1 MTRFDRNIR
10 LFGKEGQRRLRQA
23 KVAVV
28 GVGGLGSHVVQQ
40 LALLGVGGL
49 YLVDGEQISTSN
61 KNRYVGVRDDDPV
74 PGTNKVDVALRLA
87 LSIDPSIKVVAIPNS
102 LISAG
107 AFSAVRNAD
116 YVFGCLDSDGPR
128 FVLNDVSTAYA
139 KPYLDLASDVVE
151 GSFGGRAVFKTEAPG
166 CLFCFG
172 ELDQAEIQAF
182 LESPTDRLNREA
194 AYGIDRA
201 HLNQAGPSVV
211 SINGVIASLAVTEFM
226 IACTELGV
234 PKQFINYQGERA
246 RCAERIFTA
255 RSGCPYCGQW
265 NSGDRAD
272 TDRYLRATFAEA

>member
-1 MTRFDRNIR
+1 MTRFDRNVR
-10 LFGKEGQRRLRQA
+10 LFGKEGQRKLREA

-74 PGTNKVDVALRLA
+74 PGTDKVDAALRLA

-151 GSFGGRAVFKTEAPG
+151 GSFGGRVVFKTEAPG

-172 ELDQAEIQAF
+172 ELDQAEVQTF
-182 LESPTDRLNREA
+182 LESPADRLNRRA
-194 AYGIDRA
+194 AYGIERA
-201 HLNQAGPSVV
+201 HLNRAGPSVV

-226 IACTELGV
+226 IACTELGA

-246 RCAERIFTA
+246 RCAERIFSA
-255 RSGCPYCGQW
+255 RLGCPYCGQW

-272 TDRYLRATFAEA
+272 TARYLRATFAEA